1 MGKKWNKK
9 MLLPLKNKFWL
20 EVKKTQKQR
29 AHSIQYLVW
38 PVNLLYMHKHAFI
51 TPFLNKQ
58 KIATLQLYTV
68 MHDYCRNDSNAGQFP
83 KDNDN
88 KRF

>member
-1 MGKKWNKK
+1 M
-9 MLLPLKNKFWL
+9 
-20 EVKKTQKQR
+20 
-29 AHSIQYLVW
+29 
-38 PVNLLYMHKHAFI
+38 
-51 TPFLNKQ
+51 PFLNKQ